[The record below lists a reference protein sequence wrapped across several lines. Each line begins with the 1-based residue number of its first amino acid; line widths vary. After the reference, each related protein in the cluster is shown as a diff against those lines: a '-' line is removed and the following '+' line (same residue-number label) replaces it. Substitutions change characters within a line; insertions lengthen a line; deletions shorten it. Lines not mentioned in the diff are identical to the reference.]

1 MRRGDHALSSL
12 IRRIRSPPELTSP
25 RPTPSPFNPST
36 SERKTDPQKLSCFR
50 QSRRVQ
56 SCSLEKARQAA
67 RQSPAGQRTDCLSRS
82 GAAVKN
88 LSHSASFHSKEKIA
102 PSNPGTKQLEAQAAL
117 ALERPPGTGHHD
129 RPHGVAWHGDTDWLL
144 DASP

>member
-50 QSRRVQ
+50 QSRRFQ

-67 RQSPAGQRTDCLSRS
+67 SRWLFRRWPRSPQSRLSSEAKLDPTLAARASPNLFSAG
-82 GAAVKN
+82 
-88 LSHSASFHSKEKIA
+88 EKIRRNSFISVVA
-102 PSNPGTKQLEAQAAL
+102 SRHRGTRVQRQLKIPSATIK
-117 ALERPPGTGHHD
+117 
-129 RPHGVAWHGDTDWLL
+129 TD
-144 DASP
+144 P